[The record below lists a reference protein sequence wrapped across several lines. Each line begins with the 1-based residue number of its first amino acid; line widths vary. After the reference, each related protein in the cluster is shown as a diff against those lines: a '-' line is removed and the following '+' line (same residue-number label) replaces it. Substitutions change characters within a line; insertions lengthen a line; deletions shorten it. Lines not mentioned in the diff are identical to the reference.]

1 MFSTGE
7 HESPPTSVRDPADG
21 IIRPRMPTKAPT
33 HLDNEEHVVG
43 FSGIQAID
51 DVSASLASPNGKR
64 ATFRYGIGEDF
75 IV

>member
-1 MFSTGE
+1 MRALLLRCGILPTALLD
-7 HESPPTSVRDPADG
+7 HTCPP
-21 IIRPRMPTKAPT
+21 KAPT

-51 DVSASLASPNGKR
+51 DISASLASPNGKR
-64 ATFRYGIGEDF
+64 ATFRYGVGEDF